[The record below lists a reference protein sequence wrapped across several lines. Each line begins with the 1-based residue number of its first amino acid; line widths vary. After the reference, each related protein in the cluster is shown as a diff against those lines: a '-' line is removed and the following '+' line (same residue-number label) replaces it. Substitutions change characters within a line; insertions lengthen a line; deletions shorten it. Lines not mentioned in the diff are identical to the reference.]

1 MIRVIVWLLHA
12 FSYLLAVGTFI
23 YLIGFSM
30 NRYTFNTVDSGLQ
43 LPRWEA
49 LLRDIVLLLLF
60 AVPHSLLARRGVKRF
75 RWQKTVYLFV
85 TAITLIVLFFKWE
98 PIPNPVWFFRDA
110 WWLDAIGWGGWLLTL
125 YSAAILNHAHTFG
138 WSTKPPRF
146 QAPGLYRWIR
156 HPQML
161 GVTLGLWV
169 THDMTQGH
177 LLFAAVLTAY
187 AWIGV
192 WFEGRDL
199 KRELGPEYLAWRER
213 TGALLPRP

>member
-1 MIRVIVWLLHA
+1 MIRAIGWLLHT

-60 AVPHSLLARRGVKRF
+60 AVPHSLLARRAVKRF
-75 RWQKTVYLFV
+75 RWHKTVYLFV

-98 PIPNPVWFFRDA
+98 PIPNPVWYFRDL
-110 WWLDAIGWGGWLLTL
+110 WWLDAIGWGGWLLTI
-125 YSAAILNHAHTFG
+125 YSATVLNHAQTFG
-138 WSTKPPRF
+138 WSTKPARF
-146 QAPGLYRWIR
+146 QAPGLYRWVR
-156 HPQML
+156 HPQMI
-161 GVTLGLWV
+161 GIALGLWC
-169 THDMTQGH
+169 TRDMTQGH

-192 WFEGRDL
+192 WFEERDL